1 MSIDTIE
8 KKKIAGLILGL
19 EPDETRK
26 STLQLALENARH
38 HIGIKDGEKPR
49 GCSFNFRH
57 DLVEKLESSRG
68 RCSDEA
74 EHETNE
80 ENSFNDRYGRCS
92 DEAEIFC
99 GLLLYLNVLEQIGT
113 LFCKDENETNGIKK
127 AIKAFSTKK
136 FNKLEIKA
144 IKDLRN
150 SLAHNFGLV
159 GYDTKNKKPTMKFT
173 ICIYFSDEIQT
184 IVELPKPEWDG
195 SFSDKSDETQCKIY
209 AFPLFNL
216 VEEVIEEVKKQY
228 KSDKLQFAIGDLE
241 EIKSRFTIRT

>member
-127 AIKAFSTKK
+127 LLRLSVQRNLISL
-136 FNKLEIKA
+136 KL
-144 IKDLRN
+144 
-150 SLAHNFGLV
+150 
-159 GYDTKNKKPTMKFT
+159 KP
-173 ICIYFSDEIQT
+173 
-184 IVELPKPEWDG
+184 
-195 SFSDKSDETQCKIY
+195 
-209 AFPLFNL
+209 
-216 VEEVIEEVKKQY
+216 
-228 KSDKLQFAIGDLE
+228 
-241 EIKSRFTIRT
+241 

>member
-57 DLVEKLESSRG
+57 DLVEKLESSR
-68 RCSDEA
+68 
-74 EHETNE
+74 
-80 ENSFNDRYGRCS
+80 GRCS